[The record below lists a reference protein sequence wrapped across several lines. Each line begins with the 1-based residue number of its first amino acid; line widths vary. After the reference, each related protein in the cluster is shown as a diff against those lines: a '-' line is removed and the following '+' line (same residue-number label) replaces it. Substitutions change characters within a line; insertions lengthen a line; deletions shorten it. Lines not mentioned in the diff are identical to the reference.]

1 MPVNEPSTASGSH
14 VDFVKPV
21 GHFDVSVLDVG
32 IHTIQARTAAGYRRT
47 HTQIDQTTYTMP
59 QEPVSN

>member
-14 VDFVKPV
+14 VDFVKPA

-32 IHTIQARTAAGYRRT
+32 IHTIQAHTAAGYRRKPHISLDT
-47 HTQIDQTTYTMP
+47 STYA
-59 QEPVSN
+59 QLQ